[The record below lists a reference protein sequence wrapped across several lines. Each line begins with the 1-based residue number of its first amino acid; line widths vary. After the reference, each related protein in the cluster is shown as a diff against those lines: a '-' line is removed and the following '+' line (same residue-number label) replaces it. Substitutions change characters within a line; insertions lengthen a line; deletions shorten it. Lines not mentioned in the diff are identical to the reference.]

1 MRLNP
6 NMTPYMLSAIQRV
19 QQEQAD
25 ALQQIATGKRVNV
38 PSDDPAAA
46 AALVENHNRSD
57 LVDQYTQNGNTL
69 LGIMQTAD
77 SVLSTVVGEV
87 SQAVSVGVE
96 GANGTLSDAN
106 REILAQQVQGIL
118 DSVVSQANTAYRGMY
133 LFAGTASTTV
143 PFTASTTA
151 PSGYQYD
158 GNDNVNSVA
167 IGDGYQVQVN
177 LPGDQLFQQPGADLL
192 GSLQQM
198 VTALRVGDSAT
209 IETATN
215 QLRTALDHI
224 TQERAFYGTVTN
236 QINDQET
243 YLQNESVNIKSEENT
258 LVGVDLASAATRLS
272 QAQTA
277 MQATLAA
284 TARVLPQTLL
294 DYLQ

>member
-6 NMTPYMLSAIQRV
+6 NITPYMLSAIQRV
-19 QQEQAD
+19 QQEQAV

-46 AALVENHNRSD
+46 ASLVENHNRSD
-57 LVDQYTQNGNTL
+57 LVDQYTQNSNTL
-69 LGIMQTAD
+69 LGILQTAD
-77 SVLSTVVGEV
+77 SVLSSIVGEV

-106 REILAQQVQGIL
+106 RETLAQQVLGTL
-118 DSVVSQANTAYRGMY
+118 ESVVSQANTAYRGIH
-133 LFAGTASTTV
+133 LFAGTATTTI
-143 PFTASTTA
+143 PFTPSTSA
-151 PSGYQYD
+151 PSGFQYN
-158 GNDNVNSVA
+158 GNDSVNSVA

-177 LPGDQLFQQPGADLL
+177 LPGDQLFSQPGSDLL
-192 GSLQQM
+192 GSLQQL
-198 VTALRVGDSAT
+198 VTELRAGDSAA
-209 IETATN
+209 IGTATN

-224 TQERAFYGTVTN
+224 TQQRAFYGNVTN
-236 QINDQET
+236 QIKSQET
-243 YLQNESVNIKSEENT
+243 FLQSEAVNIKSEENS
-258 LVGVDLASAATRLS
+258 LVGVDLTSAAMRLS

-284 TARVLPQTLL
+284 TARVLPEILL

>member
-1 MRLNP
+1 
-6 NMTPYMLSAIQRV
+6 MLSAIERV
-19 QQEQAD
+19 QQEQTD

-46 AALVENHNRSD
+46 AALVENHHRSD

-69 LGIMQTAD
+69 LGILQTAD
-77 SVLSTVVGEV
+77 SVLSSVVSEV
-87 SQAVSVGVE
+87 STAVSVGVE

-106 REILAQQVQGIL
+106 RETLAQQVSGTL
-118 DSVVSQANTAYRGMY
+118 ESVVSQANTAYSGIH

-143 PFTASTTA
+143 PFTPSSSSQ
-151 PSGYQYD
+151 SGYQYN

-177 LPGDQLFQQPGADLL
+177 LPGDQLFQQSGSDLL
-192 GSLQQM
+192 GSLQQL
-198 VTALRVGDSAT
+198 VAALRGGDSTA
-209 IETATN
+209 IGTATN
-215 QLRTALDHI
+215 QLRTALDHV
-224 TQERAFYGTVTN
+224 TQQRAFYGNVTN
-236 QINDQET
+236 QINAQET
-243 YLQNESVNIKSEENT
+243 FLQNDAVNIKSEENA
-258 LVGVDLASAATRLS
+258 LVGVDLASAATSLS

-277 MQATLAA
+277 VQATLAA

>member
-6 NMTPYMLSAIQRV
+6 NMTPYMLSAIERV
-19 QQEQAD
+19 QQDQAD

-46 AALVENHNRSD
+46 AALVQNHNRSD

-69 LGIMQTAD
+69 LGILQTAD
-77 SVLSTVVGEV
+77 SVLSSVVSEV
-87 SQAVSVGVE
+87 STAVSVGVG

-106 REILAQQVQGIL
+106 RETLAQQVQGTL
-118 DSVVSQANTAYRGMY
+118 DSVVTQANTAYRGIH
-133 LFAGTASTTV
+133 LFAGTASTTT

-151 PSGYQYD
+151 PSGYQYN

-177 LPGDQLFQQPGADLL
+177 LPGDQLFQQPGSDLL
-192 GSLQQM
+192 GSLQQL
-198 VTALRVGDSAT
+198 VTALRAGDSTA
-209 IETATN
+209 IGTATN
-215 QLRTALDHI
+215 QLRTALDHV
-224 TQERAFYGTVTN
+224 TQQRAFYGNVTN
-236 QINDQET
+236 QIKAQET
-243 YLQNESVNIKSEENT
+243 FLQNDAVNIKSEENA

-277 MQATLAA
+277 VQATLAA